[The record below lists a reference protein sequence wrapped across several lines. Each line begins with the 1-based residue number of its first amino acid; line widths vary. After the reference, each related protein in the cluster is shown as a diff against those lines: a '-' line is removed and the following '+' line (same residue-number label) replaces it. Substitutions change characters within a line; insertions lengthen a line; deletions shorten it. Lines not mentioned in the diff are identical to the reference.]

1 MAKDIASA
9 VIRVIRSVADAS
21 ASGPSDRDLLRHFVA
36 GDDQAAFAAL
46 VRRHGPLV
54 LGACRRVLPNLQDA
68 EDACQATFLV
78 LAQKAKSNRW
88 QPSIANWLYATAR
101 KVAGNARLADQRRTR
116 RESRA
121 AVPEAVQPVDQMSGR
136 ELLAALDEELDKL
149 PPRYREPLLLCYLE
163 GLTRDEAAGRL
174 HIPAA
179 TLKTRLV
186 RGRKRL
192 GDALTRRGC
201 ALGAG
206 LLALAATSPAG
217 ASPSVLVRAVLTT
230 VTQPPAAVVALTKGA
245 AVNGLMNK
253 SPLLLLALVGFAA
266 LGAAAGLAPLIVAGP
281 QGDAR
286 PAEQPT
292 VAIPQPTIKD
302 DNTVTLSGQVVAPGG
317 KPVAGAKLYLT
328 PWWGY
333 DGEPFTETHRATT
346 GADGRFAF
354 TAQKARF
361 SDPAFVS
368 ATAPNFG
375 VGFVGIRGRE
385 KRTDLTLKLVAD
397 DVPITG
403 QIVDLEGRPVVGAT
417 LRVLEIKASPDEDLG
432 PWLEATKNKSSH
444 QPIRSTDLEQKYL
457 SRYTTAPPASVT
469 TDATGRF
476 RLTGIGRE
484 RLVIVQ
490 LDGPT
495 IASQYL
501 RVRTRPGEPFDVQW
515 LEAGLDYGQPS
526 LNHTYF
532 GTDFRY
538 AAGPTR
544 PIVGVVRDKDTKK
557 PLAGV
562 AVQSEKVAHNP
573 SHGWHIV
580 RTATDAEG
588 RFRLVGMPPGAGNK
602 IKLVPPADMPYVS
615 PTLEVPGTSGVDP
628 VTVDVELKCGVWIEG
643 RLTDKATGQPLQG
656 GLIYVVDSD
665 NPNVGDYLGFRG
677 GQPGVQ
683 TKDDGTYRILGLPGP
698 GQLLVWQEPNYLRG
712 ADRDDEDGQA
722 EGVVYLP
729 RGNFGAFARVNLP
742 KGAESARRDLTL
754 IPGWKFTG
762 TLVAPDGKPLVG
774 AWACGLETYGWWG
787 QAQQTSAD
795 FTVGQ
800 FNPRKPRPVLFRHPD
815 SGLIGVA
822 EPPKENDGS
831 VTVRMTPGAAVLG
844 RLVDPDGDP
853 LAGSEIQLELRLPRK
868 GLEGTSYIP
877 KSLKTDAA
885 GRFRID
891 ALFPGYEYTLRARK
905 AERRFGT
912 DLRAGETK
920 DLGDVRTRRE

>member
-1 MAKDIASA
+1 MAKDIALA
-9 VIRVIRSVADAS
+9 VIRVIRSTADAS
-21 ASGPSDRDLLRHFVA
+21 ASGPSDRDLLRHFEA

-54 LGACRRVLPNLQDA
+54 LGVCRRVLPNLQDA

-88 QPSIANWLYATAR
+88 QPSIANWLYTTAR
-101 KVAGNARLADQRRTR
+101 KVAGNARVAAQRRTR

-163 GLTRDEAAGRL
+163 GLTRDEAARRL

-179 TLKTRLV
+179 TLRTRLV

-201 ALGAG
+201 VLGAG

-217 ASPSVLVRAVLTT
+217 ASPSVPVRAVLAT
-230 VTQPPAAVVALTKGA
+230 VAQPPAAVVALTKGA
-245 AVNGLMNK
+245 AVNGLMSK
-253 SPLLLLALVGFAA
+253 SALLLLVLVGIAA
-266 LGAAAGLAPLIVAGP
+266 LGAATGLAPLTVAGP
-281 QGDAR
+281 QGAAR
-286 PAEQPT
+286 PAEQPA
-292 VAIPQPTIKD
+292 VAIPQPTTKD
-302 DNTVTLSGQVVAPGG
+302 DNTATFSGQVVAPDG

-328 PWWGY
+328 QWWSY
-333 DGEPFTETHRATT
+333 DGEPFRETHRSMT

-354 TAQKARF
+354 TAQKAHF

-375 VGFVGIRGRE
+375 VGFVGIRGRD

-403 QIVDLEGRPVVGAT
+403 QIVDLEGRPVAGAT

-432 PWLEATKNKSSH
+432 PWLEATKNKSA
-444 QPIRSTDLEQKYL
+444 QPRVGSTDLEQKYL
-457 SRYTTAPPASVT
+457 SRHTTAPQALVT
-469 TDATGRF
+469 TDAAGRF

-490 LDGPT
+490 LDGPA

-501 RVRTRPGEPFDVQW
+501 RIRTRLGEPFDVQW
-515 LEAGLDYGQPS
+515 VEADLGQPR

-532 GTDFRY
+532 GSDFRF

-562 AVQSEKVAHNP
+562 TVQSEKVAHNR

-588 RFRLVGMPPGAGNK
+588 RYGLVGMPPGAGNK
-602 IKLVPPADMPYVS
+602 IKLVPRADVPYVS
-615 PTLEVPGTSGVDP
+615 PTLEVPDTSGVDP
-628 VTVDVELKCGVWIEG
+628 VTVDVELKRGVWIEG
-643 RLTDKATGQPLQG
+643 RLTDKATGKPLPG

-665 NPNVGDYLGFRG
+665 NPNVDDSLRFYG
-677 GQPGVQ
+677 GLPGVQ

-698 GQLLVWQEPNYLRG
+698 GQLLVFQGPNYLRG
-712 ADRDDEDGQA
+712 ADRDDEDGEA

-729 RGNFGAFARVNLP
+729 RGNFGAFARVNP
-742 KGAESARRDLTL
+742 PQGAETARRDLTL
-754 IPGWKFTG
+754 VPGWKFTG
-762 TLVAPDGKPLVG
+762 TLVTPDGTPLVG

-787 QAQQTSAD
+787 QAKQTAAE

-800 FNPRKPRPVLFRHPD
+800 FNPRRPRPVLFRHSD

-822 EPPKENDGS
+822 EPPKENGDS
-831 VTVRMTPGAAVLG
+831 VTVRTTPGAAVIG
-844 RLVDPDGDP
+844 RLLDPDGDP
-853 LAGSEIQLELRLPRK
+853 LAGSEIRLQFRLPRK

-877 KSLKTDAA
+877 ESWKSDAA

-891 ALFPGYEYTLRARK
+891 ALFPGYEYTLSAAKVTRH
-905 AERRFGT
+905 FGKE
-912 DLRAGETK
+912 LRPGMTT
-920 DLGDVRTRRE
+920 DLGDLRIRRE